1 MTDASH
7 AMTDRRTAAR
17 HGWPTIAAITG
28 VGAVVFTVALLARA
42 SIVVS
47 LGLVLVVWLAAY
59 LAARRRDSALAG
71 SLVAALPAIALVSI
85 VIWVLVLFGGA
96 GG

>member
-17 HGWPTIAAITG
+17 HGWPTIIAITA
-28 VGAVVFTVALLARA
+28 VGAAVFTIALRARA

-47 LGLVLVVWLAAY
+47 FGLVLVAWLAAY
-59 LAARRRDSALAG
+59 LVARRRDSALAG
-71 SLVAALPAIALVSI
+71 SLVAALPAIAVVSI
-85 VIWVLVLFGGA
+85 VIWLLVLFGGA